1 MIRAAAAGSIMG
13 MTSRRSWLIPA
24 GLIALTLIPA
34 AGGAIRLGSLAS
46 GGPVTPDNERFFAMP
61 LPVVLHIV
69 AALVYCVLGAFQFAP
84 RFRRRHLR
92 WHRIA
97 GWVLVPA
104 GLAVAL
110 TGVWMTL
117 AYEFPAVDGIAVKIE
132 RLIVGAVMTSAIVLA
147 VRAVR
152 RRDIAHHR
160 AWMIRAYALAQGAG
174 TQAFTQLPW
183 MLLVGELTATG
194 RAVALGAGWLI
205 NALIAEAIIRRNR
218 RPARTPAR
226 PRAEVPAS

>member
-1 MIRAAAAGSIMG
+1 MN
-13 MTSRRSWLIPA
+13 SRRSWLIPT

-46 GGPVTPDNERFFAMP
+46 GGPVTSDNERFFAMP
-61 LPVVLHIV
+61 VPVVLHIV

-92 WHRIA
+92 WHRVA
-97 GWVLVPA
+97 GWVLIPA
-104 GLAVAL
+104 GLMVAL

-117 AYEFPAVDGIAVKIE
+117 AYEFPAVDGVVVKVE
-132 RLIVGAVMTSAIVLA
+132 RLIVGGVMTLAIVLA
-147 VRAVR
+147 VLAVR
-152 RRDIAHHR
+152 KRDIAHHR

-183 MLLVGELTATG
+183 ILAVGELNATG

-205 NALIAEAIIRRNR
+205 NAVIAEWIIRRNR
-218 RPARTPAR
+218 RATRVPAR
-226 PRAEVPAS
+226 PRFEVSTP